1 MLKMIRERSGIS
13 SRRSDFACHAVVARR
28 RVIPSSFGT
37 RHWSF
42 AALVV
47 AIMFSSANLKAAAS
61 VEDSSGITFP
71 PSSAQKWVLPNGL
84 TIIVQEDHS
93 APVASVQAWC
103 ATGSIDEDAHLG
115 AGLSH
120 ILEHMLFQGTKT
132 RGKNEI
138 AQQIQDV
145 GGYINAYTSFDRT
158 VFWIDVPKDGV
169 ATALGVLT
177 DAMMN
182 STLPPEEY
190 RKEQEVIRRE
200 FAMGMDDP
208 DRVAGLLLFGTAYQR
223 HPYRFPV
230 IGEIEIYNQLTQEQ
244 VMQYYK
250 TRYVPNN
257 LTFIV
262 VGDVDAEKVR
272 QQLTELFT
280 PYPEKSLKPVFIP
293 AEPPQLGWREVHRE
307 FPTELTHLSL
317 AWHIPEV
324 TNPDVPALDLLS
336 TILGDGRSSRL
347 YRRVRE
353 EAGLAFGIGAFS
365 YTPGDP
371 GLFGIDATV
380 DPKKREAAEQL
391 VMGIVDEV
399 KQAGVTAEEL
409 TKAKKILLSH
419 HLGALTTM
427 RGQASDIG
435 SNWLLTR
442 NLNFSRD
449 YLAAVQ
455 KVTLDDIKRVAANY
469 LTDSNLTVVSLN
481 PKGSLAAKAEGPKV
495 AAAAEIEKFE
505 LSNGLRLLVRED
517 RRLPLVAM
525 GAVFRGGLLAETP
538 QTNGI
543 TRLMAK
549 VLLKGTKTRTAEQI
563 ANQIEAVGGSISS
576 DAGNNSFSVSLDV
589 TKPDV
594 KLGVELL
601 SDVLLNATMPEKAI
615 AREKEIQI
623 AAIQQEDE
631 QLTSVA
637 RNIMRQALFPQHPY
651 ALRTNGSVE
660 SVRRLTQKDLLEFRD
675 RYMVAKNGVIFVFGD
690 VKAAEVKQLFEKAL
704 GGMKPGMLAL
714 TDMHPAS
721 PLSGIETVESR
732 KEKAQGVIMV
742 GFRGASIS
750 SPDRHALELI
760 DEASSDLGSRFF
772 VRIREQMGLAY
783 YVGASQMQGL
793 VPGLFAFYLGTDP
806 QKIEPVKTA
815 LLDEI
820 HKLANDGLT
829 NQELARAKKKLIG
842 QQEIANQSNEAFGYQ
857 CALEELYGLGFDYY
871 KRLEHDVDA
880 VTLDDIKRVAAKYFR
895 DQPYVLATVRPP
907 EGSAAAKQK

>member
-1 MLKMIRERSGIS
+1 MIR
-13 SRRSDFACHAVVARR
+13 FAPGLALIVA
-28 RVIPSSFGT
+28 S
-37 RHWSF
+37 
-42 AALVV
+42 
-47 AIMFSSANLKAAAS
+47 MFSSANLKAAPTDNS
-61 VEDSSGITFP
+61 TVITFP
-71 PSSAQKWVLPNGL
+71 SSSAQKWFLPNGL

-103 ATGSIDEDAHLG
+103 ATGSIDEDEHLG

-120 ILEHMLFQGTKT
+120 ILEHMLFKGTKT
-132 RGKNEI
+132 RSTNVI
-138 AQQIQDV
+138 AQKIQDV

-158 VFWIDVPKDGV
+158 VFWIDVPKDGI
-169 ATALGVLT
+169 ATALDVLA

-190 RKEQEVIRRE
+190 QKEQEVIRRE
-200 FAMGMDDP
+200 FAMGLDDP
-208 DRVAGLLLFGTAYQR
+208 DRVVGLRLFATAYQR

-257 LTFIV
+257 LTFV
-262 VGDVDAEKVR
+262 VAGDVDAEKVR
-272 QQLTELFT
+272 QQVTEFFKA
-280 PYPEKSLKPVFIP
+280 YPEKSLKPLFIP
-293 AEPPQLGWREVHRE
+293 EEPPQLGRREVHQE
-307 FPTELTHLSL
+307 FATELTHLSL

-353 EAGLAFGIGAFS
+353 EAGLAYRISAFS

-371 GLFGIDATV
+371 GLFGIDATL

-391 VMGIVDEV
+391 VLRILDEV
-399 KQAGVTAEEL
+399 KQAGVTTEEL
-409 TKAKKILLSH
+409 MKAKKISLSH

-449 YLAAVQ
+449 YLDAAQ
-455 KVTLDDIKRVAANY
+455 KVTLDDIKRVAAHY
-469 LTDSNLTVVSLN
+469 LTDENLTVVSLN
-481 PKGSLAAKAEGPKV
+481 PKGSLLAKAEPAKPVSAGDV
-495 AAAAEIEKFE
+495 EKFE

-517 RRLPLVAM
+517 VRLPLVAM
-525 GAVFRGGLLAETP
+525 GAVFRSGLLAETP

-576 DAGNNSFSVSLDV
+576 EAGNNSFAVSLDI

-594 KLGVELL
+594 KLGVQLV
-601 SDVLLNATMPEKAI
+601 SDVLLNAIMPEEAI
-615 AREKEIQI
+615 AREKEVQI
-623 AAIQQEDE
+623 AAIKQDEE
-631 QLTSVA
+631 QLTTVA
-637 RNIMRQALFPQHPY
+637 RNILRQALFTQHPY
-651 ALRTNGSVE
+651 ALRANGSVD
-660 SVRRLTQKDLLEFRD
+660 SVQRLTRKDLLEFRD
-675 RYMVAKNGVIFVFGD
+675 RYVVAKNGVIFVFGD
-690 VKAAEVKQLFEKAL
+690 VKAAEVKQLFEQAL
-704 GGMKPGMLAL
+704 AGMKPGTLAL
-714 TDMHPAS
+714 TDVHPAA
-721 PLSGIETVESR
+721 PLNKIETVESR

-742 GFRGASIS
+742 GYRGADIF
-750 SPDRHALELI
+750 SPDRYPLQLI

-783 YVGASQMQGL
+783 YVGANQMEGL

-806 QKIEPVKTA
+806 QKIEPVKIA

-820 HKLANDGLT
+820 HKLATDGLT
-829 NQELARAKKKLIG
+829 NEELARAKKKLIG
-842 QQEIANQSNEAFGYQ
+842 QQEIANQSNDSFGYQ
-857 CALEELYGLGFDYY
+857 CALDEIYGLGFNYY
-871 KRLEHDVDA
+871 KSLEHGVEA
-880 VTLDDIKRVAAKYFR
+880 VSLDDIKRVAAKYFR

-907 EGSAAAKQK
+907 DGSAAAKQK

>member
-1 MLKMIRERSGIS
+1 MIR
-13 SRRSDFACHAVVARR
+13 FA
-28 RVIPSSFGT
+28 PGL
-37 RHWSF
+37 
-42 AALVV
+42 ALVV
-47 AIMFSSANLKAAAS
+47 ASMFSSANLKAAPTTDS
-61 VEDSSGITFP
+61 VITFP
-71 PSSAQKWVLPNGL
+71 PSTAQKWVLPNGL
-84 TIIVQEDHS
+84 TVIVQEDHS

-103 ATGSIDEDAHLG
+103 ATGSIDEDEHLG

-120 ILEHMLFQGTKT
+120 ILEHMLFKGTKT
-132 RGKNEI
+132 RSTNVI
-138 AQQIQDV
+138 AQKIQDV

-158 VFWIDVPKDGV
+158 VFWIDVPKDGI
-169 ATALGVLT
+169 ATALDVLA

-190 RKEQEVIRRE
+190 QKEQEVIRRE
-200 FAMGMDDP
+200 FAMGLDDP
-208 DRVAGLLLFGTAYQR
+208 DRVVGLRLFATADQR
-223 HPYRFPV
+223 HPYRLPV
-230 IGEIEIYNQLTQEQ
+230 IGELEIYNQLTHDQ

-257 LTFIV
+257 LTFV
-262 VGDVDAEKVR
+262 VAGDVDAEKVR
-272 QQLTELFT
+272 QQSTELFK
-280 PYPEKSLKPVFIP
+280 PYPEKSLQPVFIP
-293 AEPPQLGWREVHRE
+293 AEPPQLGRREVHQE
-307 FPTELTHLSL
+307 FATELTHLSL

-353 EAGLAFGIGAFS
+353 EAGLAYRISAFS

-371 GLFGIDATV
+371 GLFGIDATL

-391 VMGIVDEV
+391 VLRILDEV
-399 KQAGVTAEEL
+399 KQAGVTTEEL
-409 TKAKKILLSH
+409 MKAKKISLSH
-419 HLGALTTM
+419 HLGALTTV

-449 YLAAVQ
+449 YLDAAQ
-455 KVTLDDIKRVAANY
+455 KVTLDDIKRVAARY
-469 LTDSNLTVVSLN
+469 LTNENLTVVSLN
-481 PKGSLAAKAEGPKV
+481 PKGSLLAKTEAAKPVGVGEV
-495 AAAAEIEKFE
+495 QKFE
-505 LSNGLRLLVRED
+505 LSNGLRLLVRQD
-517 RRLPLVAM
+517 ARLPLVAI
-525 GAVFRGGLLAETP
+525 GAVFRSGLLAETP

-576 DAGNNSFSVSLDV
+576 EAGNNSFAVSLDI

-601 SDVLLNATMPEKAI
+601 SDVLLNATMPEEAI
-615 AREKEIQI
+615 AREKEVQI
-623 AAIQQEDE
+623 AAIKQDEE
-631 QLTSVA
+631 QLTTVA
-637 RNIMRQALFPQHPY
+637 RNILRQALFTQHPY
-651 ALRTNGSVE
+651 ALRANGSVD
-660 SVRRLTQKDLLEFRD
+660 SIQRLTRKDLLEFRD
-675 RYMVAKNGVIFVFGD
+675 RYVVAKNGVIFVFGD
-690 VKAAEVKQLFEKAL
+690 VKAAEVKQLFEQAL
-704 GGMKPGMLAL
+704 AGMKPGTLAL
-714 TDMHPAS
+714 TDAHPAA
-721 PLSGIETVESR
+721 PLNKIETVESR

-742 GFRGASIS
+742 GYRGADIF
-750 SPDRHALELI
+750 SPDRYPLQLI

-783 YVGASQMQGL
+783 YVGANQMEGL

-820 HKLANDGLT
+820 HKLATDGLT
-829 NQELARAKKKLIG
+829 TEELARAKKKVIG
-842 QQEIANQSNEAFGYQ
+842 QQEIANQSNDSFGYQ
-857 CALEELYGLGFDYY
+857 CALDEIYGLGFNYY
-871 KRLEHDVDA
+871 KSLEHGVEA
-880 VTLDDIKRVAAKYFR
+880 VSLDDIKRVAAKYFR

-907 EGSAAAKQK
+907 EGSAAANKK

>member
-1 MLKMIRERSGIS
+1 
-13 SRRSDFACHAVVARR
+13 
-28 RVIPSSFGT
+28 
-37 RHWSF
+37 
-42 AALVV
+42 
-47 AIMFSSANLKAAAS
+47 
-61 VEDSSGITFP
+61 
-71 PSSAQKWVLPNGL
+71 
-84 TIIVQEDHS
+84 VQEDHS

-120 ILEHMLFQGTKT
+120 ILEHMLFKGTKT
-132 RGKNEI
+132 RSTNEI
-138 AQQIQDV
+138 AQKIQDV

-272 QQLTELFT
+272 QQLTESFT

-293 AEPPQLGWREVHRE
+293 AEPPQLGRREVHRE

-399 KQAGVTAEEL
+399 KQAGVTADEL
-409 TKAKKILLSH
+409 TKAKKITLSH

-563 ANQIEAVGGSISS
+563 ANQIEAVGGSMSS
-576 DAGNNSFSVSLDV
+576 DAGNNSFNVSLDV

-623 AAIQQEDE
+623 AAIQQEEE
-631 QLTSVA
+631 QLTTVA

-660 SVRRLTQKDLLEFRD
+660 SVQRLTQKDLLEFRD
-675 RYMVAKNGVIFVFGD
+675 RYLVAKNGVIFVFGD

-820 HKLANDGLT
+820 RKLANDGLT
-829 NQELARAKKKLIG
+829 NEELARAKKKLIG